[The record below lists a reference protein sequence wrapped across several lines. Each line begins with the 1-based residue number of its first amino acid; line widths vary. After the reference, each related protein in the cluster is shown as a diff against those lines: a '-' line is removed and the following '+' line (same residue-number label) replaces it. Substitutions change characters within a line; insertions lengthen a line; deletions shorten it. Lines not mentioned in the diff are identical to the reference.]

1 MSKAG
6 AMQRFLFVL
15 CLACLATI
23 PLYPAYA
30 AQSTAQLPPNFKAVW
45 DLNNAYREPT
55 PTRERICINGLSRWQ
70 PASTLNTQHSTPPMY
85 GWDSFKVPS
94 YWTGITDYMQKH
106 TQTVYPNPACK
117 SEN

>member
-30 AQSTAQLPPNFKAVW
+30 AQSTAQLPPNVKAVW

-55 PTRERICINGLSRWQ
+55 PTRERICINGLWRWQ
-70 PASTLNTQHSTPPMY
+70 PASTLNTQHSTLPQD
-85 GWDSFKVPS
+85 GWGFFKVPGC
-94 YWTGITDYMQKH
+94 WPDITDYMQKDTH
-106 TQTVYPNPACK
+106 TDYPNPAWQ
-117 SEN
+117 SE